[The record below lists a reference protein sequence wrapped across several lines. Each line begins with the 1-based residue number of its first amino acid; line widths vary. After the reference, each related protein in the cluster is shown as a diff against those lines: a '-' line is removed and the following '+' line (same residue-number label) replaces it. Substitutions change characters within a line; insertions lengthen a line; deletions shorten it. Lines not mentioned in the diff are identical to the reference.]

1 MMENHKEWRAHNSVD
16 EIEFTAPMMPIRGF
30 EFFPDQNVESASP
43 ELQTIFELNGLS
55 LHKHTRAGQPLVI
68 FPIGNSDAKMTA
80 TRSSKQ
86 AIEGLAVLAAEF
98 FGRVLF
104 PELERRTGSRVS
116 SVAAIMDLGAL
127 GLRQFYAPAL
137 FLFTG
142 MITLFEENYPES
154 LAMVCVINAPSV
166 L

>member
-1 MMENHKEWRAHNSVD
+1 MLENHKEWRSHNAVD
-16 EIEFTAPMMPIRGF
+16 DIQFPTPPMPMRGF
-30 EFFPDQNVESASP
+30 ESFPDGNVESATL
-43 ELQTIFELNGLS
+43 ELRTIFELNGLS
-55 LHKHTRAGQPLVI
+55 LHKHTRAGQPLMI
-68 FPIGNSDAKMTA
+68 FPIGNSDAKGTA
-80 TRSSKQ
+80 ARSSKQ
-86 AIEGLAVLAAEF
+86 AIEGLAVHAAEF